1 MPVIPLFPLGTLLVP
16 GQALPLRLFED
27 RYLALHDDLMARP
40 EDQRSVGIVLIQGGS
55 EVGDG
60 NAGRLA
66 PVGTEGVLQRSE
78 EAVVHGRRVV
88 MWELLGH
95 RRFRLDGMP
104 SAGPTAYLTAE
115 VGWLAD
121 DDRAPSTH
129 RRAAEAGLSVRDRQ
143 RILEAADPA
152 ARDALADELIRH
164 ERWLQSQFGGRPIH
178 QMPGGESLN

>member
-40 EDQRSVGIVLIQGGS
+40 EDHRSVGIVLIQEGS

-66 PVGTEGVLQRSE
+66 PVGTEGVLRRSE
-78 EAVVHGRRVV
+78 EADLHGSRVV

-121 DDRAPSTH
+121 DDRAPFTH
-129 RRAAEAGLSVRDRQ
+129 RRAADPPDARRRIAQLRRIARSSSVRT
-143 RILEAADPA
+143 
-152 ARDALADELIRH
+152 
-164 ERWLQSQFGGRPIH
+164 GR
-178 QMPGGESLN
+178 GRSRR

>member
-1 MPVIPLFPLGTLLVP
+1 VPVIPLFPLGTLLVP

-78 EAVVHGRRVV
+78 EADLHGSRVV

-121 DDRAPSTH
+121 DDRAPFTH
-129 RRAAEAGLSVRDRQ
+129 RR
-143 RILEAADPA
+143 AADPA
-152 ARDALADELIRH
+152 ARDALAAELIRH
-164 ERWLQSQFGGRPIH
+164 EQWLQSQFGGRPIH

>member
-1 MPVIPLFPLGTLLVP
+1 M
-16 GQALPLRLFED
+16 
-27 RYLALHDDLMARP
+27 
-40 EDQRSVGIVLIQGGS
+40 
-55 EVGDG
+55 GDG
-60 NAGRLA
+60 NADRLA
-66 PVGTEGVLQRSE
+66 PVGTEGCSNDRRRPTS
-78 EAVVHGRRVV
+78 AGRRVV

-121 DDRAPSTH
+121 DDRAPFTH

-152 ARDALADELIRH
+152 ARDALAAELIRH